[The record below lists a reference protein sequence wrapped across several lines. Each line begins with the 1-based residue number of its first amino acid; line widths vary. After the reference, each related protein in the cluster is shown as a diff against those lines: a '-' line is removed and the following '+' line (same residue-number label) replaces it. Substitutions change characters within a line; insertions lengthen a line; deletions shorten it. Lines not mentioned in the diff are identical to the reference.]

1 MPSLEPQLVY
11 FDYGS
16 VALSPAGRSVLANLA
31 AQYAAAGGGH
41 LAVGGSS
48 DRAEARSQPPGLSLR
63 RAETVKH
70 YLASMGV
77 PAYAISVEGYGVTRL
92 LVETAPGVREPQNR
106 TVLVEFSPAD
116 ACPPGA
122 LAPKT
127 GARVFALPP
136 PRPTDYTNLALGLF
150 RSGTERL
157 TYGDIDD
164 RLGDALQR
172 AGYPPRSY
180 YATCG
185 GFAMVTRVERVRSD
199 GRPFAEPRRFV
210 SMAGTYSTVEDFTI
224 AGIIRALTSV
234 AEGRF
239 RVLVFLVTDQPV
251 GWAGWQMTPD
261 VGQALPD
268 GGTANLPGPIA
279 AAPAPDDL
287 HVKALVYEFRKTG
300 NRVEFVRSASHR
312 IDEQLR
318 KANIAIRRTP

>member
-1 MPSLEPQLVY
+1 M
-11 FDYGS
+11 
-16 VALSPAGRSVLANLA
+16 LANLA
-31 AQYAAAGGGH
+31 AQYASAGGGH
-41 LAVGGSS
+41 LAVAGSS

-77 PAYAISVEGYGVTRL
+77 PAYAISVEGFGATRP

-106 TVLVEFSPAD
+106 NVLVEFAPAD

-127 GARVFALPP
+127 GSRVFALPP
-136 PRPTDYTNLALGLF
+136 PRPTDYTNLAPGLF
-150 RSGTERL
+150 RTGTQRL

-164 RLGDALQR
+164 RLSDALQR

-180 YATCG
+180 YVTCG
-185 GFAMVTRVERVRSD
+185 GFAMVTRVERMRTD

-210 SMAGTYSTVEDFTI
+210 SMTGTYSTIEDFTI

-239 RVLVFLVTDQPV
+239 RVLVFLVTDQTV
-251 GWAGWQMTPD
+251 GWADREMTPD
-261 VGQALPD
+261 EGRALTG
-268 GGTANLPGPIA
+268 GGTANLPHA
-279 AAPAPDDL
+279 TATAPAPDDL
-287 HVKALVYEFRKTG
+287 RVKALVYEFRKTG
-300 NRVEFVRSASHR
+300 DRVEFVRNASHR
-312 IDEQLR
+312 IDDQLS
-318 KANIAIRRTP
+318 KANFAIRRLP

>member
-1 MPSLEPQLVY
+1 MLDNV
-11 FDYGS
+11 
-16 VALSPAGRSVLANLA
+16 
-31 AQYAAAGGGH
+31 AAAFASTGGGH
-41 LAVGGSS
+41 LAIAGSS
-48 DRAEARSQPPGLSLR
+48 DRAEARSQPAGLSLR
-63 RAETVKH
+63 RAEAVKR
-70 YLASMGV
+70 YLVGKGV
-77 PAYAISVEGYGVTRL
+77 PAHAISVEGYGATRP
-92 LVETAPGVREPQNR
+92 LVETADGVSEPQNR
-106 TVLVEFSPAD
+106 NVLIDFSPAD

-224 AGIIRALTSV
+224 AGVIRALTSV

-261 VGQALPD
+261 VGQELTR
-268 GGTANLPGPIA
+268 GGAVDLPGPIA
-279 AAPAPDDL
+279 TAAAPDDL

-318 KANIAIRRTP
+318 KANIAIRRAP